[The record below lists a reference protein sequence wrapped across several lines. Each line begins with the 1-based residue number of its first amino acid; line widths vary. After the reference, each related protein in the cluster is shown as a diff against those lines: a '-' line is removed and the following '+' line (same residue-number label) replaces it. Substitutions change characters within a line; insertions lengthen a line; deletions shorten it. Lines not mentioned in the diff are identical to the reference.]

1 MNNSS
6 ELENKIS
13 ILSSEVDRL
22 NRSIRD
28 SRQEAEAWRSKCT
41 QLEQKMN
48 LEIESA
54 ISKFKAENETL
65 KQKLVETDLELIKS
79 NQKLSGDEKSVYSAL
94 NREIAF
100 LRERLFIYEKQGPKP
115 IVNERVVEK
124 IISQVVEKR
133 IEVPVIVERIIERPV
148 EIIKYV
154 VKGGEEKLDLDEDDK
169 EMIRQGTS
177 TIFKKKGLK
186 KKQKL

>member
-1 MNNSS
+1 MNNVA

-13 ILSSEVDRL
+13 MLSSEIDRL
-22 NRSIRD
+22 NRSIKD
-28 SRQEAEAWRSKCT
+28 CRQEAEAWRSKYT

-54 ISKFKAENETL
+54 ISKFKAENEAL
-65 KQKLVETDLELIKS
+65 KQKLAEADLELIKS

-133 IEVPVIVERIIERPV
+133 VEVPVIVERIIERPV

-154 VKGGEEKLDLDEDDK
+154 DKGVEEQDDLGDDDK
-169 EMIRQGTS
+169 KMDRQGTYK
-177 TIFKKKGLK
+177 IKNKKKALFK
-186 KKQKL
+186 